1 MAFQIDS
8 VPRPQND
15 ISGLTVTLGAG
26 NPGGG
31 IGVRVIVDDTVI
43 TSEVDALL
51 ALKAIENEI
60 SRRSWPVA

>member
-1 MAFQIDS
+1 MAVQIDS

-15 ISGLTVTLGAG
+15 ITGLTVTLGAG

-31 IGVRVIVDDTVI
+31 IGVRVLIDDTVI

-51 ALKAIENEI
+51 ALTAISNEI
-60 SRRSWPVA
+60 SRRNWPIS